1 MVATRQHSIEQY
13 VNRAMRKLLRRY
25 PGLSFEFVRISE
37 REGTIYYAPY
47 TEDDDLDIVHLT
59 GKVALEALL
68 RDDYV
73 IHIQPA
79 PPERF

>member
-1 MVATRQHSIEQY
+1 MVTARQRSIEYY
-13 VNRAMRKLLRRY
+13 VERVKQRLLRRY
-25 PGLSFEFVRISE
+25 PQLTFEFIPTSE

-47 TEDDDLDIVHLT
+47 VEDDDLDIVHRT
-59 GKVALEALL
+59 GKVAMEALL

-79 PPERF
+79 P